1 MKSVDD
7 AIGQARSELEAG
19 EPQAAY
25 DTLRWVFLNE
35 ALVED
40 HARFGRAMAV
50 LAQIAEPIA
59 GPEMAEVL
67 AGAAASPDDI
77 EALYAAGYE
86 CVEQQLWWPGAC
98 VLARALARTED
109 GSEQRTAVLGELV
122 AALEADGRHV
132 EACEALQANPN
143 ALAERF
149 DMRYLLAFNTLMSGE
164 LTAARLRAKEVGEPA
179 SVDEQTMARRLIE
192 MLARA
197 DAAGTLGPLDGR
209 DLRGWHFVTTG
220 GLLLHLSPF
229 GFDEGMH
236 GRHAMTQ
243 DSAVRCRLGLL
254 RLHAVLDSMDRTP
267 ERILLLPDRQSQV
280 LGRAAAAMYGL
291 PAEPYAPDRAGLV
304 IAYDLAELEDETLG
318 EHRPDQ
324 VLFAH
329 ATCWTDPPPVC
340 PDITTYL
347 YQVNIA
353 PGVDPEA
360 YLSGGPDPLDEDAAE
375 DTLEVRVQAVLDAIV
390 DDEVDELP
398 EDGIDRLAVF
408 AETVGPLSSVLRQEG
423 HRERLWEGGPVTSNR
438 FA

>member
-7 AIGQARSELEAG
+7 AIAQARGELEAG

-25 DTLRWVFLNE
+25 GTLRWVFLNE

-40 HARFGRAMAV
+40 RARFGEALAV
-50 LAQIAEPIA
+50 LAGIAEPVA
-59 GPEMAEVL
+59 GPEMAEIL
-67 AGAAASPDDI
+67 GGAAETPDDP

-98 VLARALARTED
+98 VLQRALARTED
-109 GSEQRTAVLGELV
+109 GTEERIAVLGELV
-122 AALEADGRHV
+122 AALESDGRHV
-132 EACEALQANPN
+132 EACTHLRANPS
-143 ALAERF
+143 ALADRF
-149 DMRYLLAFNTLMSGE
+149 VMRYLLAFNTLMCGE
-164 LTAARLRAKEVGEPA
+164 LTAARLRASEVGQPGSE
-179 SVDEQTMARRLIE
+179 DERTMAQRLTD

-197 DAAGTLGPLDGR
+197 DAAGKLGPLDGR

-267 ERILLLPDRQSQV
+267 ERILLLPDRHSQV

-291 PAEPYAPDRAGLV
+291 PAEPYAPDRDGLV
-304 IAYDLAELEDETLG
+304 IAYDLAELEDESLG
-318 EHRPDQ
+318 EHRAGQ

-340 PDITTYL
+340 PDVTTYL

-360 YLSGGPDPLDEDAAE
+360 YLSGEPELEDDPED
-375 DTLEVRVQAVLDAIV
+375 DTLEVRVQCILDAIV

-398 EDGIDRLAVF
+398 EDGIDRLAEF
-408 AETVGPLSSVLRQEG
+408 AETVGPLCSVLRQEG
-423 HRERLWEGGPVTSNR
+423 PRERLWEGGPVTSNR